1 MHLLCI
7 ECAGESGKKSLDMF
21 KADPDSNFR
30 TSYRLSPTNV
40 LRHLCIVC
48 AGESG
53 KTSLEMF
60 KADPDSLRVEL
71 EPLRD
76 DTSNLEMHFSFQV
89 RPGGRQCSVCYEASP
104 GISPF
109 NLFRMM
115 TPATWR
121 CTSASR

>member
-1 MHLLCI
+1 M
-7 ECAGESGKKSLDMF
+7 
-21 KADPDSNFR
+21 
-30 TSYRLSPTNV
+30 
-40 LRHLCIVC
+40 CIVS

-60 KADPDSLRVEL
+60 KADSDSLKVEL
-71 EPLRD
+71 EPLHD

-89 RPGGRQCSVCYEASP
+89 GALRFRFRFRLGGLRCSLKA
-104 GISPF
+104 
-109 NLFRMM
+109 M